1 MIMTSQQ
8 HTMDPSE
15 AKASATSERKEDIAP
30 STSNT
35 SGQGED
41 GPKPKK
47 ASLKRTSGKPT
58 NTKAKKQKKARVS
71 RPAQLGYTVHQGED
85 MLLVISSTTSQY
97 HGSAWTPPKK
107 GSKKKKPTKGKRKN
121 IQIKKRKTVHV
132 KSKPANNPVAKE
144 EEDTHSLVTQK
155 ATDHRWGQSL
165 PEEVLINIF
174 QMVVVQDG
182 AVPFLCR

>member
-1 MIMTSQQ
+1 M
-8 HTMDPSE
+8 MDSPE
-15 AKASATSERKEDIAP
+15 AEASAHSETRGDTTP

-47 ASLKRTSGKPT
+47 AALKRTTGNLTDAK
-58 NTKAKKQKKARVS
+58 TKKRKKARVS

-85 MLLVISSTTSQY
+85 MLLVISSSTSQY
-97 HGSAWTPPKK
+97 DGSAWTPPKK
-107 GSKKKKPTKGKRKN
+107 GSKKKKKLTKGKVKAS
-121 IQIKKRKTVHV
+121 QIKKKKTVRA
-132 KSKPANNPVAKE
+132 KPKVDNSPVAKE
-144 EEDTHSLVTQK
+144 KEDADLFVPK
-155 ATDHRWGQSL
+155 GAADNRWGQSL
-165 PEEVLINIF
+165 PEEVLVNIF